1 MAGRCFTVWATREAY
16 LSQSVWSIK
25 ITTASFKE
33 AVFILAIFVLFDYHL
48 YCLTIVSEIFGGI
61 FALVILKTEVSW
73 GVPQSSSFCLG
84 SAQVAQTKFLPNA
97 PKALIVEPSREL
109 AEQTL
114 NNVKQFKKYID
125 NPKLR

>member
-1 MAGRCFTVWATREAY
+1 MYCNTSQDRCTVCLNGFSLY
-16 LSQSVWSIK
+16 FFLQ
-25 ITTASFKE
+25 
-33 AVFILAIFVLFDYHL
+33 IL
-48 YCLTIVSEIFGGI
+48 GN
-61 FALVILKTEVSW
+61 
-73 GVPQSSSFCLG
+73 
-84 SAQVAQTKFLPNA
+84 AQVVQTQNLPNA